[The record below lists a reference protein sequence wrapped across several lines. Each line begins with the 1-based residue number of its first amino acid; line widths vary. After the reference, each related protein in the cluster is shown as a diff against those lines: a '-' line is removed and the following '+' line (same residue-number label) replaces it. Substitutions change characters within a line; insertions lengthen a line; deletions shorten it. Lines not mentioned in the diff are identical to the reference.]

1 MVWPPTKKN
10 IYGKSDAWKWET
22 RADSTPL
29 LQKLW
34 IHTDKTDDFRSQE
47 REATVLAVSQ
57 KKSYIY
63 SFLEYSLRALLE
75 KSIEKLQ
82 NSIA

>member
-1 MVWPPTKKN
+1 MPENEKPVLIAHPSC
-10 IYGKSDAWKWET
+10 KSFEFIQIKQTILDHRKG
-22 RADSTPL
+22 RPL
-29 LQKLW
+29 YWLSHK
-34 IHTDKTDDFRSQE
+34 
-47 REATVLAVSQ
+47 

>member
-1 MVWPPTKKN
+1 
-10 IYGKSDAWKWET
+10 
-22 RADSTPL
+22 
-29 LQKLW
+29 
-34 IHTDKTDDFRSQE
+34 
-47 REATVLAVSQ
+47 LAVSQ